1 MFLVCSMFRH
11 PPPTHRQAVLG
22 DAVRDSLL
30 LWISCAECG
39 RRVRLAP
46 AALAKRLGYDFTLG
60 NLRHRMRCSRC
71 GARDVE
77 VRLEQPIEGP
87 VARHD

>member
-1 MFLVCSMFRH
+1 MKCH
-11 PPPTHRQAVLG
+11 PPVGDRQAVLG
-22 DAVRDSLL
+22 DAVRDAHL
-30 LWISCAECG
+30 LWISCADCG

-46 AALAKRLGYDFTLG
+46 AALAKRLGYDFPLRG
-60 NLRHRMRCSRC
+60 LRHRMRCSRC

-77 VRLEQPIEGP
+77 VRLERPIDGP